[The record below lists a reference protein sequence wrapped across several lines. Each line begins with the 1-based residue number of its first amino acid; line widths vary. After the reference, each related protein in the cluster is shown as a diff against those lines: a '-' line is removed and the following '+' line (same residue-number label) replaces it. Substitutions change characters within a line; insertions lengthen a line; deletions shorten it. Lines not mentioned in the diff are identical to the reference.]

1 MSSAVSGM
9 HKQLKEEPID
19 FRDRVVSGF
28 LCTLLAVATMAV
40 YLLFLFLR
48 LGRGSEGIYRAVF
61 SDFGLIFLPAAFL
74 VGFLAGPRK
83 LATGF
88 SFFWGTH
95 PKWKQEPWRTRTIL
109 LLFLLLTVYLAVNL
123 QNR

>member
-1 MSSAVSGM
+1 M
-9 HKQLKEEPID
+9 HNQVEKEPID

-28 LCTLLAVATMAV
+28 LCTLLAAATMAV

-48 LGRGSEGIYRAVF
+48 LGRGSEGIYRTVF
-61 SDFGLIFLPAAFL
+61 SDYGLLSLPAVFL
-74 VGFLAGPRK
+74 LGFLAGPRK
-83 LATGF
+83 LAIGL

-109 LLFLLLTVYLAVNL
+109 LLFLLLTVYLAVEL
-123 QNR
+123 LHR